1 MYYLMRLPLF
11 LQVCKQ
17 TLEPVWHEQFDMK
30 MFVGKDDVPMLE
42 LSVWDKDSGKD
53 EFMGR

>member
-1 MYYLMRLPLF
+1 MRLPLF